1 MAGTSFGPRSLLS
14 LGYNHVGVDDGWQQC
29 ASNSHGFAP
38 PYGYGYHDNA
48 SGLPIP
54 NTAKFPNMSAM
65 SARAKALGLSPGWYG
80 NNCYC
85 RDMYCQGAERCFEG
99 DVKAT
104 LEWGQRPPT
113 STPLTQSEGIAHC
126 C

>member
-1 MAGTSFGPRSLLS
+1 MDGMVDRSRTVDGVPTSLLD
-14 LGYNHVGVDDGWQQC
+14 LGYSDVGLDDNWQLC
-29 ASNSHGFAP
+29 GS
-38 PYGYGYHDNA
+38 YGAENYTYHDEDGSPVVNEDLFPDFA
-48 SGLPIP
+48 QM
-54 NTAKFPNMSAM
+54 TAYAHSLNLTA
-65 SARAKALGLSPGWYG
+65 GWYG

-113 STPLTQSEGIAHC
+113 PLSLSASED
-126 C
+126 

>member
-1 MAGTSFGPRSLLS
+1 MTAGTSFGPRSLLS

-38 PYGYGYHDNA
+38 PYGYGYHDNT

-65 SARAKALGLSPGWYG
+65 TARAKALGVRGTKARHCNARNHHTPPDG
-80 NNCYC
+80 N
-85 RDMYCQGAERCFEG
+85 R
-99 DVKAT
+99 
-104 LEWGQRPPT
+104 QRAAACVC
-113 STPLTQSEGIAHC
+113 GK
-126 C
+126 